1 VHVFLINL
9 FGPPIILRSL
19 LECPGSASYDMIA
32 ANHHIRQ
39 CFQRHRLYGAD
50 WITEIYSLPRCRN
63 ANARWHCRQR
73 EAAQLAGIGNI
84 SKRFL

>member
-1 VHVFLINL
+1 MHVFLINL

-39 CFQRHRLYGAD
+39 CFQRQVSTERTESLKSTPFRAAGTPTRDGIVGGATLHNLRVS
-50 WITEIYSLPRCRN
+50 II
-63 ANARWHCRQR
+63 
-73 EAAQLAGIGNI
+73 
-84 SKRFL
+84 FLKDF